1 MQWIRLLYTK
11 HDCVWVGLPSKWE
24 HMNIDSMHFNHSN
37 QTSKA
42 ETTQIF
48 EWVFETTKRQDLVVY
63 MHNTHREIKKRRRYA
78 NKLAVKITCDYETH
92 CHVCAWS
99 FQFATVLVE
108 SPDDRLN
115 TIRDCLINSVYMFLN
130 ISLLENAGLSFNFD
144 ALAWEC
150 FLRQFVLGR
159 KTLKL
164 QITDRAPIR
173 MIFFSILS

>member
-1 MQWIRLLYTK
+1 MRLWDTLS
-11 HDCVWVGLPSKWE
+11 CVCV
-24 HMNIDSMHFNHSN
+24 
-37 QTSKA
+37 
-42 ETTQIF
+42 
-48 EWVFETTKRQDLVVY
+48 
-63 MHNTHREIKKRRRYA
+63 
-78 NKLAVKITCDYETH
+78 
-92 CHVCAWS
+92 
-99 FQFATVLVE
+99 TVLVE

-144 ALAWEC
+144 ALAREC

-173 MIFFSILS
+173 MIFFSILSYVENWTVSTHFECLPKQYCIDSNYSQLFQLNLETFQRIGNNITQWNNLNGIIYF